1 MSKNHFISIF
11 WHGVYL
17 PPSYLDNVNKYTVF
31 FLTLPLNEIIKLKA
45 RIEGHKENIRGN
57 VKKTNSIF
65 VDIVHVGGGE
75 VNPMSKNWN
84 EMIFWQKLER
94 EGVKN
99 KLSKIEALHFVW
111 FITQSGPTNSQRLV
125 ENVHFYFMK
134 ASYMPIKSAK
144 IITILHFY
152 GFH

>member
-1 MSKNHFISIF
+1 MMS
-11 WHGVYL
+11 L
-17 PPSYLDNVNKYTVF
+17 
-31 FLTLPLNEIIKLKA
+31 
-45 RIEGHKENIRGN
+45 RGN
-57 VKKTNSIF
+57 VKKKPSIF

-111 FITQSGPTNSQRLV
+111 FITQSGPTNSQRFV

-144 IITILHFY
+144 IHLKGIYVFLSVHLTLRK
-152 GFH
+152 